1 MDIERFY
8 ESIPVEKILEV
19 LNIISEKTALFT
31 TNELKERTIVHNIL
45 PTGAPTSAHIAN
57 ACMESIDKKIEKEC
71 KAQGIEYS
79 RYMDDLF
86 FSSSNKTDLKKIENF
101 VRNLLLENKMQ
112 INDDK
117 VKYVSQNKKQIIM
130 GILVNKKK
138 ACLPKETKRKIRAV
152 LHQYMSGKTNDEN
165 YVAGYLSYVFSVDK
179 EYFKILNKNYCLY
192 KKKYSIDSSKIR
204 IIGKLFNH
212 NLRKI

>member
-19 LNIISEKTALFT
+19 LNILSEKTALFT

-79 RYMDDLF
+79 RYMDDLLRINFRFPAMF
-86 FSSSNKTDLKKIENF
+86 F
-101 VRNLLLENKMQ
+101 VYHLLF
-112 INDDK
+112 
-117 VKYVSQNKKQIIM
+117 QN
-130 GILVNKKK
+130 
-138 ACLPKETKRKIRAV
+138 AV
-152 LHQYMSGKTNDEN
+152 
-165 YVAGYLSYVFSVDK
+165 
-179 EYFKILNKNYCLY
+179 
-192 KKKYSIDSSKIR
+192 
-204 IIGKLFNH
+204 
-212 NLRKI
+212 